1 MKALILRTLSYHQSK
16 ALGVKYITIMASQKG
31 HYVLPQRV
39 ALESNALL

>member
-1 MKALILRTLSYHQSK
+1 MALTQLWTP
-16 ALGVKYITIMASQKG
+16 AMASQKG

>member
-1 MKALILRTLSYHQSK
+1 MY
-16 ALGVKYITIMASQKG
+16 KYKRKKLKQTGMASQKG